1 MEKDLFKKF
10 HNQRLGVSFFYN
22 SVLSSTQID
31 HLVIDY
37 ENNLQLKYDDLKFRI
52 IKLSSEANIGLHQL
66 FGLENALKSSLN
78 ENEMITADE
87 GLTQYQVAGNETA
100 STTTIYPTPNGN
112 FKIRRY
118 LVSHNNQGYLLAF
131 QDKAEKF
138 ESEESQRII
147 ETILDTFRFID

>member
-1 MEKDLFKKF
+1 
-10 HNQRLGVSFFYN
+10 
-22 SVLSSTQID
+22 VLSSTQID

-37 ENNLQLKYDDLKFRI
+37 ENDLQLKYDDLKFSI
-52 IKLSSEANIGLHQL
+52 IKLSSKANIGLQL

-78 ENEMITADE
+78 ENEMITGDE

-100 STTTIYPTPNGN
+100 FTTTIYPTPNGN

-118 LVSHNNQGYLLAF
+118 LVSHDNQGCLLAF

-138 ESEESQRII
+138 ETEESQRII
-147 ETILDTFRFID
+147 VTILDTFRFTD

>member
-1 MEKDLFKKF
+1 MEEDLFKRF
-10 HNQRLGVSFFYN
+10 HNQRLGVSFFYK
-22 SVLSSTQID
+22 SVLSSTQND

-37 ENNLQLKYDDLKFRI
+37 ENDLQLTYDDLKFRI
-52 IKLSSEANIGLHQL
+52 IKLSSEANIGLQL

-78 ENEMITADE
+78 ENEMITGDE

-112 FKIRRY
+112 FKIRHY
-118 LVSHNNQGYLLAF
+118 LVSHDNQGYLLAF
-131 QDKAEKF
+131 QDRAEKF
-138 ESEESQRII
+138 GSEESQRIF